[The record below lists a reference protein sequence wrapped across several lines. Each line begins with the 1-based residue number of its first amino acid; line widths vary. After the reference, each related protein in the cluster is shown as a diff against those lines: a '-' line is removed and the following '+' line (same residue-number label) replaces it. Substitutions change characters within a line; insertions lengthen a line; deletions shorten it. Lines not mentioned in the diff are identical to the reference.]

1 MKKGVEMK
9 IRKYAYNEI
18 TDGSMMSVPE
28 NTTVTDENFLF
39 GFTQEPLYGNGK
51 TYGELNEAGYHM
63 LLSGDARLSWSD
75 GRTYQMNI
83 GDAGYCDHGMTVQS
97 EGEGMLLH
105 MILGDFAWGR
115 MKTAEIKKDVKKILG
130 ETVGESYQIIMAMK
144 GDVKLIGEGLNEVI
158 KEGEVLEIALEQGE
172 CINTKLSALTA
183 DAKIISAGV
192 TRTCFIPFH
201 RKIGTRIIEQR
212 IERCKVKL
220 PITDL
225 HMNPIHSI
233 HGGVLFT
240 IADLAGGIC
249 AAADGGICSTLSST
263 IHYLNAA
270 LEPEYIVA
278 TAYPVK
284 RGKQVRT
291 MHVDI
296 HDEREVVL
304 CSIEVSYFNLQK
316 M

>member
-1 MKKGVEMK
+1 
-9 IRKYAYNEI
+9 
-18 TDGSMMSVPE
+18 
-28 NTTVTDENFLF
+28 
-39 GFTQEPLYGNGK
+39 
-51 TYGELNEAGYHM
+51 M
-63 LLSGDARLSWSD
+63 LMSGDAKLTWSD
-75 GRTYQMNI
+75 DRSFQMNV
-83 GDAGYCDHGMTVQS
+83 GDAGYCDHGMSVES
-97 EGEGMLLH
+97 EGEGVLLH
-105 MILGDFAWGR
+105 MILGDYAWGR
-115 MKTAEIKKDVKKILG
+115 IKMTEIKKPVKKILG
-130 ETVGESYQIIMAMK
+130 ETVGESFQVIMAME
-144 GDVKLIGEGLNEVI
+144 GDVKILGDGLEELI
-158 KEGEVLEIALEQGE
+158 KEGEVFEIALEQGE
-172 CINTKLSALTA
+172 CINTRLMPVTES
-183 DAKIISAGV
+183 AKIISAGV
-192 TRTCFIPFH
+192 TKTCFIPFH
-201 RKIGTRIIEQR
+201 RKIGTQIIEQR

-240 IADLAGGIC
+240 IADLSGGIC

-263 IHYLNAA
+263 IHYLTAA
-270 LEPEYIVA
+270 MEPEYIVA

-296 HDEREVVL
+296 HDEREVLL

>member
-1 MKKGVEMK
+1 MK
-9 IRKYAYNEI
+9 IRKYAYSEYKNC
-18 TDGSMMSVPE
+18 SMTAVPE
-28 NTTVTDENFLF
+28 NAAIGDDNFLF
-39 GFTQEPLYGNGK
+39 GFTQEQINGNGIV
-51 TYGELNEAGYHM
+51 YGAHNEAGYHM
-63 LLSGDARLSWSD
+63 LLSGDAKLTWSD
-75 GRTYQMNI
+75 GRSFQMGV
-83 GDAGYCDHGMTVQS
+83 GDAGYCDHGMSVAS
-97 EGEGMLLH
+97 EGEGVLLH
-105 MILGDFAWGR
+105 MILGDYAWGR
-115 MKTAEIKKDVKKILG
+115 MKMTEIKKPVKKILG
-130 ETVGESYQIIMAMK
+130 ETVGESYQMIMAMK
-144 GDVKLIGEGLNEVI
+144 GDLKISGEGLEEEV

-172 CINTKLSALTA
+172 CINTQLKPVKESAR
-183 DAKIISAGV
+183 IISAGV

-201 RKIGTRIIEQR
+201 RKIGTQIIEQR

-240 IADLAGGIC
+240 IADLSGGIC

-263 IHYLNAA
+263 IHYLTAA
-270 LEPEYIVA
+270 MEPEYIVA

-296 HDEREVVL
+296 HDEREVLL

>member
-1 MKKGVEMK
+1 MNIK
-9 IRKYAYNEI
+9 RYAYSEI
-18 TDGSMMSVPE
+18 ENCSMRSVP
-28 NTTVTDENFLF
+28 VDAAIGDDNFLF
-39 GFTQEPLYGNGK
+39 GFTQEQISGKGIVYGSK
-51 TYGELNEAGYHM
+51 NEAGYHM
-63 LLSGDARLSWSD
+63 LMSGDAKLTWSD
-75 GRTYQMNI
+75 DRSFQMNV
-83 GDAGYCDHGMTVQS
+83 GDAGYCDHGMSVES
-97 EGEGMLLH
+97 EGEGVLLH
-105 MILGDFAWGR
+105 MILGDYAWGR
-115 MKTAEIKKDVKKILG
+115 IKMTEIKKPVKKILG
-130 ETVGESYQIIMAMK
+130 ETVGESFQVIMAME
-144 GDVKLIGEGLNEVI
+144 GDVKILGDGLEEEI
-158 KEGEVLEIALEQGE
+158 KEGEVFEIALEQGE
-172 CINTKLSALTA
+172 CINTRLMPVTES
-183 DAKIISAGV
+183 AKIISAGV
-192 TRTCFIPFH
+192 TKTCFIPFH
-201 RKIGTRIIEQR
+201 RKIGTQIIEQR

-240 IADLAGGIC
+240 IADLSGGIC

-263 IHYLNAA
+263 IHYLTAA
-270 LEPEYIVA
+270 MEPEYIVA

-296 HDEREVVL
+296 HDEREVLL

>member
-1 MKKGVEMK
+1 MKV
-9 IRKYAYNEI
+9 RKYTYSEI
-18 TDGSMMSVPE
+18 VNSDMIAVPA
-28 NTTVTDENFLF
+28 NAAVGDDNFLF
-39 GFTQEPLYGNGK
+39 GFTQEKLCGNGRA
-51 TYGELNEAGYHM
+51 YGTFNEAGYHM
-63 LLSGDARLSWSD
+63 LLSGDVNLAWSD
-75 GRTYQMNI
+75 GRSFQMNI
-83 GDAGYCDHGMTVQS
+83 GDAGYCDHGMSVQS
-97 EGEGMLLH
+97 EGEGTLLH
-105 MILGDFAWGR
+105 MILGNYAWGR
-115 MKTAEIKKDVKKILG
+115 MKMTEIKKNVKKILG
-130 ETVGESYQIIMAMK
+130 ETVGENYQVIMALK
-144 GDVKLIGEGLNEVI
+144 GDVKIGGDGLEEEI
-158 KEGEVLEIALEQGE
+158 KEGEVLEISLAQGE
-172 CINTKLSALTA
+172 CINTILSPVTEG
-183 DAKIISAGV
+183 AKIISAGV
-192 TRTCFIPFH
+192 TKTCFIPFH
-201 RKIGTRIIEQR
+201 RKIGTQIIEQR
-212 IERCKVKL
+212 VERCKVKL

-240 IADLAGGIC
+240 IADLSGGIC

-270 LEPEYIVA
+270 LEPEYIIA

-304 CSIEVSYFNLQK
+304 CSVEVSYFNLQK